1 MMASGF
7 LGHLMNNARESEQRR
22 KERQAQMEQQRLEMM
37 KQGYDVSDT
46 PQLSPGQQM
55 ASALQRGLNYN
66 AQRDD
71 PTPTYIRNQYNADVL
86 ARDRFNQA
94 AKESEERMLTEQV
107 KRESL
112 GYDNKMKQN
121 ELAGWEEERTAKLN
135 QIRSLTAKNEAD
147 KARIESLT
155 EAADYDR
162 FLLEQAKEQ
171 NDELRQLQ
179 IDKAKVDL
187 LSANHSFYR
196 TEDGSV
202 FSVNYKEGKMTRIV
216 DGATDPEK
224 AKLIEAVTLAN
235 IAKTID
241 DNDLRELIEKR
252 IEGLMQGK
260 SFEEQFKE
268 AGGIDN
274 SAYLEIPLYNNRPI
288 TPSVTPSTPAPASP
302 SEKPAPMGEDSTDNA
317 SIPAFLKQSKEPPL
331 LQLINYINGLYNQ
344 SQESLINAGLNRR
357 AEQQ

>member
-1 MMASGF
+1 MASGF

-22 KERQAQMEQQRLEMM
+22 KEREAQMEQQRLEMM

-46 PQLSPGQQM
+46 PQLTPGQQM
-55 ASALQRGLNYN
+55 ASALQRGLNYD

-71 PTPTYIRNQYNADVL
+71 PTPTYIRNQYNADVI
-86 ARDRFNQA
+86 ARDRANQEME
-94 AKESEERMLTEQV
+94 ESEERILSE
-107 KRESL
+107 KARREGL
-112 GYDNKMKQN
+112 GYDNEMKQL
-121 ELAGWEEERTAKLN
+121 ELDGWKEEREASLN
-135 QIRSLTAKNEAD
+135 QMRSLTARNKADEA
-147 KARIESLT
+147 RLESLT
-155 EAADYDR
+155 EATNYDR
-162 FLLEQAKEQ
+162 SLLEQAKEQ

-241 DNDLRELIEKR
+241 DSDLRELIEKR

-260 SFEEQFKE
+260 SIEEQFKE

-288 TPSVTPSTPAPASP
+288 TPSVTPSTPVPASP
-302 SEKPAPMGEDSTDNA
+302 PEKPTPMGGDSTDDA

-331 LQLINYINGLYNQ
+331 LQLINYLNGLYNQ
-344 SQESLINAGLNRR
+344 SQEGLINAGLNRR